1 MEAGDVRKA
10 REHIDDFAGF
20 LPDSKQKKHFVM
32 SQPSLF
38 DEQLHRPISP
48 ALRSD
53 AAAYG

>member
-38 DEQLHRPISP
+38 DEQLHRPMSP
-48 ALRSD
+48 AFRSD